1 MGETPTPIPEGV
13 NKRNRQSEKT
23 DAYLHDELNG
33 TDEVREELEN
43 EVLLLL
49 LHLVETELAA
59 ASLNFGLGKTDARV
73 SLEHVLGDSA
83 AATGGSSLLLLLF
96 ELVSILGLEVV
107 NEGINV
113 LILIVIVDRGR
124 LGGGSTSGRGV
135 LLGAL
140 LVEAAGLDVGV
151 QRRSARDLLLVHLV
165 GVLVSFRSGKEVALG
180 Q

>member
-1 MGETPTPIPEGV
+1 VPEGV
-13 NKRNRQSEKT
+13 NKRNRHEKKVE
-23 DAYLHDELNG
+23 AYLHDELNG

-43 EVLLLL
+43 QVLLLL

-59 ASLNFGLGKTDARV
+59 ASLNLRLGETDAGV

-83 AATGGSSLLLLLF
+83 ATTGGGSLLLLLF

-165 GVLVSFRSGKEVALG
+165 GVLVSLG
-180 Q
+180 AEKKLLKVNRCRR